1 MPDAFKF
8 ELVSPERLLVSGEVE
23 QVLVP
28 GAEGDMTVL
37 AHHAPLLTTL
47 RPGLLEIGLPGGGQ
61 QRFFIRGG
69 FAEVGPSGLTVL
81 AETAIDLVE
90 LDADRLAQAVKDA
103 EEDVTDAAEGA
114 VRDRAQTKLALAE
127 ERASAGAEC
136 SLRRAAKLTG
146 GTNPFMTLERDE
158 RVRRQMP
165 SDAVDRTGVEPVG
178 AKPDLKRGHA
188 RTGREP

>member
-47 RPGLLEIGLPGGGQ
+47 RPGLLDIGYPSGEH
-61 QRFFIRGG
+61 QRYFIRGG
-69 FAEVGPSGLTVL
+69 FAEVGSSGLTVL

-90 LDADRLAQAVKDA
+90 LDAGQLAQAVKDT
-103 EEDVTDAAEGA
+103 EEDVSDATGDIA
-114 VRDRAQTKLALAE
+114 RDRAQTKLDHLRQVQSALN
-127 ERASAGAEC
+127 
-136 SLRRAAKLTG
+136 L
-146 GTNPFMTLERDE
+146 
-158 RVRRQMP
+158 
-165 SDAVDRTGVEPVG
+165 
-178 AKPDLKRGHA
+178 
-188 RTGREP
+188 

>member
-47 RPGLLEIGLPGGGQ
+47 RPGLLDIGLPGGEH
-61 QRFFIRGG
+61 RRYFIRGG

-90 LDADRLAQAVKDA
+90 LDAGQLSQAVKDA
-103 EEDVTDAAEGA
+103 EEDVADAAEGA
-114 VRDRAQTKLALAE
+114 GRDRAQTKLDHLRQVQTALN
-127 ERASAGAEC
+127 
-136 SLRRAAKLTG
+136 L
-146 GTNPFMTLERDE
+146 
-158 RVRRQMP
+158 
-165 SDAVDRTGVEPVG
+165 
-178 AKPDLKRGHA
+178 
-188 RTGREP
+188 

>member
-37 AHHAPLLTTL
+37 AHHAPVLTTL
-47 RPGLLEIGLPGGGQ
+47 RPGLLDIGLPGGEH

-69 FAEVGPSGLTVL
+69 FAEIGPSGLTVL

-90 LDADRLAQAVKDA
+90 LDAVRLAQAVRDA
-103 EEDVTDAAEGA
+103 EEDVTDAPEGA
-114 VRDRAQTKLALAE
+114 IRDRAQTKLDH
-127 ERASAGAEC
+127 
-136 SLRRAAKLTG
+136 LRQVQA
-146 GTNPFMTLERDE
+146 TLN
-158 RVRRQMP
+158 
-165 SDAVDRTGVEPVG
+165 
-178 AKPDLKRGHA
+178 L
-188 RTGREP
+188 